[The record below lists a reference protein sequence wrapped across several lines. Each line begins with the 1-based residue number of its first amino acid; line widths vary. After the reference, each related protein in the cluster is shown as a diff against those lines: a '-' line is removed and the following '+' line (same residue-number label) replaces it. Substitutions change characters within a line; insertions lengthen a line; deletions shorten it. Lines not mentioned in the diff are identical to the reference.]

1 MMDGF
6 VSTVSFWR
14 IFIAVIIFFF
24 RNGRVDKKAL
34 SSKKVFAYS
43 IGKNKEANNND
54 KDKIPGLCLFKE
66 KLSHVEEFKFKLL
79 EVIKNSH
86 EMNNINKQYPV
97 IDSLSVINKN
107 LGSGWLLKLN
117 F

>member
-79 EVIKNSH
+79 EVINS
-86 EMNNINKQYPV
+86 IRLLTLF
-97 IDSLSVINKN
+97 LSSIKIWAVG
-107 LGSGWLLKLN
+107 GS
-117 F
+117 